1 MMLFVSNF
9 LKYSTWCRRALS
21 LCFLL
26 VLAGCTG
33 IPSGPIDLRN
43 SSYESPKLRADHPA
57 WGSLAVRFV
66 RDSRP
71 GWELGFHNYLKESY
85 YSDELFDLPVP
96 VVLKRIILREAQA
109 VGSFTPS
116 QEKLN
121 SKYLA
126 ELTLRHFY
134 IRTDRNLL
142 DLIPILPT
150 TKITAVVDFD
160 IKLIDQDG
168 RLFLQKN
175 YSSTDPDRM
184 DRLSNLSGSGVD
196 QLLTIMTTLIGELVI
211 DMDQAVP
218 AFWAELRLPVQ

>member
-1 MMLFVSNF
+1 M
-9 LKYSTWCRRALS
+9 
-21 LCFLL
+21 L
-26 VLAGCTG
+26 VLGACTG
-33 IPSGPIDLRN
+33 IPSGPIDLNN
-43 SSYESPKLRADHPA
+43 SSYESPRFRVDHPA

-116 QEKLN
+116 QEKLK

-150 TKITAVVDFD
+150 TKVSAVVDFD

-175 YSSTDPDRM
+175 YSSTDPVRAKK
-184 DRLSNLSGSGVD
+184 LGELSGPGVD
-196 QLLTIMTTLIGELVI
+196 QLLTIMTTLIAELVQ

-218 AFWAELRLPVQ
+218 KFWAELGLPVQ